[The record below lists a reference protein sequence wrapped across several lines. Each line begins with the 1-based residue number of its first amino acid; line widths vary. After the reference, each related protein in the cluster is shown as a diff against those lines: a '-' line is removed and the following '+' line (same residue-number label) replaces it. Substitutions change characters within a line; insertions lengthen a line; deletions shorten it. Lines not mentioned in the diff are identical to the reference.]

1 MDRRRSAAAAGIL
14 MVEKAVFIIII
25 ISCTFSWI
33 VMILRATSGRLY
45 GYLHGLHTMVT
56 AFSFVSVSCE
66 NVSKKFRVGFVSLPT
81 TSRYAPFSR

>member
-14 MVEKAVFIIII
+14 MVEKAVFIIV

-33 VMILRATSGRLY
+33 VMIVRATSGQLY
-45 GYLHGLHTMVT
+45 GHLHGLHIMVT

-66 NVSKKFRVGFVSLPT
+66 NVSKSFVQKMLNST
-81 TSRYAPFSR
+81 